1 MMKYVENH
9 TKAEDLKVAYI
20 GGGSRGWARKLMS
33 DLALEPA
40 LSGRMYLYD
49 IDQEAAK
56 ANEIIGNMYTAKEGA
71 VGKWEY
77 FACDSLQEALMGADF
92 VVISILPAT
101 FEEMGSDIHT
111 PEKYGIYQSVG
122 DTTGPGGIVRALRTI
137 PMFKVF
143 AEAIREYCPNAWV
156 INYTNPMAM
165 CVAALYRY
173 FPKIKAF
180 GCCHEVFA
188 TQRLICD
195 AYNEKHGANLKRQD
209 IYTKVLGINHFTWIT
224 EARYGNED
232 LWGCYAEFADKYYEG
247 GYGKPDTNWMNSH
260 FACRQRVKFDL
271 FKRYNVIAAAGDRHL
286 AEFCPAKWYLANPDV
301 VHKWEFGLTPISW
314 RKGALSDYQ
323 RETIEI
329 IEGTK
334 ALEFKE
340 SGEEGVLQMKALLG
354 LSSMTTN
361 VNLPNVGQITNLP
374 LGMIVETNATF
385 GHDSVTPVTAG
396 AIPAGVD
403 ILVQR
408 VAYNQEL
415 VVEAAVTGNYELA
428 FKAFVNDP
436 LVTISLEEAR
446 ELFNEMLANTKD
458 YLPAYNDYLNKK

>member
-1 MMKYVENH
+1 MKYVENH
-9 TKAEDLKVAYI
+9 TKAEELKVAYI

-40 LSGRMYLYD
+40 MSGKMYLYD
-49 IDQEAAK
+49 IDKEAAE
-56 ANEIIGNMYTAKEGA
+56 ANAVIGNMYTAKDEA

-77 FACDSLQEALMGADF
+77 LTADTLEEALTGADF

-101 FEEMGSDIHT
+101 LEEMGSDIHA

-137 PMFKVF
+137 PMYKVF
-143 AEAIREYCPNAWV
+143 AEAIRDYCPNAWV

-173 FPKIKAF
+173 FPKVKAF
-180 GCCHEVFA
+180 GCCHEVFR
-188 TQRLICD
+188 TQNLICD
-195 AYNEKHGANLKRQD
+195 AYNEKNGTNLERHD
-209 IYTKVLGINHFTWIT
+209 IHTKVLGINHFTWIT

-232 LWGCYAEFADKYYEG
+232 LWGYYADFADKYYEQ

-286 AEFCPAKWYLANPDV
+286 AEFCPGKWYLENPDV

-314 RKGALSDYQ
+314 RKRVLGDWK
-323 RETIEI
+323 RDTVDI
-329 IEGTK
+329 IKGTK
-334 ALEFKE
+334 ALEFNE

-415 VVEAAVTGNYELA
+415 VVEAAVTGDYELA
-428 FKAFVNDP
+428 FKAFINDP
-436 LVTISLEEAR
+436 LVTVSLEDAR
-446 ELFNEMLANTKD
+446 ALFNEMLENTKD
-458 YLPAYNDYLNKK
+458 YLPAYNDYLKK

>member
-1 MMKYVENH
+1 MKYIESH
-9 TKAEDLKVAYI
+9 TKAEELKVAYI

-40 LSGRMYLYD
+40 MSGKMYLYD
-49 IDQEAAK
+49 IDQDAAK
-56 ANEIIGNMYTAKEGA
+56 ANEIIGNMYTAKEES

-77 FACDSLQEALMGADF
+77 IASNTLEEALTGADF
-92 VVISILPAT
+92 VVISILPGT
-101 FEEMGSDIHT
+101 FEEMGSDIHA

-137 PMFKVF
+137 PMYKVF
-143 AEAIREYCPNAWV
+143 AEAIRDYCPNAWV

-173 FPKIKAF
+173 FPQIKAF
-180 GCCHEVFA
+180 GCCHEVFR
-188 TQRLICD
+188 TQNLICD
-195 AYNEKHGANLKRQD
+195 AYNEKHGTNLERHD
-209 IYTKVLGINHFTWIT
+209 IKTKVLGINHFTWIT

-232 LWGCYAEFADKYYEG
+232 LWGYYADFADKYYVG
-247 GYGKPDTNWMNSH
+247 GYGKKDTNWLNSH
-260 FACRQRVKFDL
+260 FDCRQRVKFDL

-286 AEFCPAKWYLANPDV
+286 AEFCPGKWYLENPDV
-301 VHKWEFGLTPISW
+301 VHSWEFGLTPIEW
-314 RKGALSDYQ
+314 RKRTLGDWKQ
-323 RETIEI
+323 ETVDI
-329 IEGTK
+329 IEGK
-334 ALEFKE
+334 KPLEFKE

-385 GHDSVTPVTAG
+385 GHDCVTPVTAG
-396 AIPAGVD
+396 AIPKGVD

-415 VVEAAVTGNYELA
+415 VVEAAVTGDYELA
-428 FKAFVNDP
+428 FRAFVNDP
-436 LVTISLEEAR
+436 LVTIGLEDAR
-446 ELFNEMLANTKD
+446 KLFNEMLENTKE
-458 YLPAYNDYLNKK
+458 YLPAYNDYMNK